1 MRALLRGGSERAPAE
16 KKFEK
21 FEKSSWQTE
30 CYVIEYSG
38 ASARGAANEKQLRKK
53 FEKLEKS
60 SWQTVEDVI
69 ECISCPMNGRKP
81 GGRCS
86 VPCKLNN
93 AKTNKNTLDKLM
105 DLFKFREIELTANE
119 ILEYIC

>member
-1 MRALLRGGSERAPAE
+1 
-16 KKFEK
+16 
-21 FEKSSWQTE
+21 
-30 CYVIEYSG
+30 
-38 ASARGAANEKQLRKK
+38 
-53 FEKLEKS
+53 
-60 SWQTVEDVI
+60 
-69 ECISCPMNGRKP
+69 MNGKRREES
-81 GGRCS
+81 GS